1 MNSPHYFSA
10 KALNDE
16 IIARLLKMKTV
27 WLSAKALVGTTI
39 VAGISQ
45 HHVIYG

>member
-16 IIARLLKMKTV
+16 IIARLLKDEEK
-27 WLSAKALVGTTI
+27 LQI
-39 VAGISQ
+39 ISLRACGR
-45 HHVIYG
+45 HAEADRLEGVKR

>member
-16 IIARLLKMKTV
+16 IIARLLKDEYNLWDRSV
-27 WLSAKALVGTTI
+27 CFA
-39 VAGISQ
+39 
-45 HHVIYG
+45 Y